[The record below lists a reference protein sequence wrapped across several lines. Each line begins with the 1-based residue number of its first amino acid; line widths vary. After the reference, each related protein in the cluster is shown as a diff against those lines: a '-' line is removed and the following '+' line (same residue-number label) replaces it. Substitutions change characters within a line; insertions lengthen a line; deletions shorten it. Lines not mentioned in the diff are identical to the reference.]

1 MKCELDSLMTV
12 ATLTVVYATE
22 MLRNLQP
29 NAQLLKLNN
38 THNKRAIYPDSAFS

>member
-12 ATLTVVYATE
+12 ATLTVVYETE

-29 NAQLLKLNN
+29 NANYYN
-38 THNKRAIYPDSAFS
+38 WITHITNVAIYPDAAFS